1 MQIES
6 SEQSQQDPAVELLAK
21 ESKVSI
27 DDVALLYENEVAE
40 LEIGARV
47 TGFIPIIA
55 IRNVRQSLRQRRTV
69 QMPRWSGPRTLPRVF
84 E

>member
-1 MQIES
+1 MHMES